1 LIGGINSETVIK
13 AGNHYWV
20 QKFRDGH

>member
-20 QKFRDGH
+20 QKFRAGH

>member
-1 LIGGINSETVIK
+1 LIEGINSETVIK